1 MPGDKSKDGDTRRRI
16 IDASAELFRRRGYSG
31 TGLKAIVTASDAA
44 YGSLYHFFPGGK
56 EELGIATIRAGGVI
70 YRDLVEAFFPEGAD
84 VVNATR
90 TFFEGA
96 AAMIEM
102 TDFADACPIATVAL
116 EVASTSEPMREAAAE
131 AFGSWLDVLERR
143 FAEAGMSPT
152 DAREVAVEFFCA
164 IEGAFLLSR
173 TVRSPEPI
181 LIAGRAC
188 AAAVAAA
195 CSRSARWQETDN
207 GGDRK
212 LTVEFG
218 AALCRRCR

>member
-1 MPGDKSKDGDTRRRI
+1 MPGAKSNDGDTRRRI
-16 IDASAELFRRRGYSG
+16 LDASAELFRRRGYSG
-31 TGLKAIVTASDAA
+31 TGLKAIVAASDAA

-56 EELGIATIRAGGVI
+56 EELGVATLQAGGVT
-70 YRDLVEAFFPEGAD
+70 YRQLVEAFFPEGGD

-96 AAMIEM
+96 AAMVEM

-131 AFGSWLDVLERR
+131 AFRSWLDVLERR
-143 FAEAGMSPT
+143 FAEAGMSST
-152 DAREVAVEFFCA
+152 RACEVAVEFFCA

-173 TVRSPEPI
+173 TMRSTEPI

-188 AAAVAAA
+188 TTVVSAA
-195 CSRSARWQETDN
+195 CPRPVVPADPNRE
-207 GGDRK
+207 
-212 LTVEFG
+212 
-218 AALCRRCR
+218 LCQADG